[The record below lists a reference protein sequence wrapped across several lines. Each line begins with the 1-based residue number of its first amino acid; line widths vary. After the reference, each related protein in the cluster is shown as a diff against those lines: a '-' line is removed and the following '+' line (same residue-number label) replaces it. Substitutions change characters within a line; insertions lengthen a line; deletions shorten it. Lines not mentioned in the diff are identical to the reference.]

1 MRNSICFRIFYF
13 LKITDMSFF
22 KNLYKKGEEKINELK
37 VKYSDPV
44 KEFAN
49 ELAKLKSEHE
59 LIKKFI
65 AQLKAMRIRS
75 EKDIEAHLKKIEE
88 YDLKAK
94 ETVVKSKKGEI
105 NNAVSENV
113 ALNFL
118 NLKKAYSDR
127 IDELKIKIPQYDEEI
142 RNLSEKS
149 IEFDNKI
156 KHYSKEYEFL
166 KTQDEIKKSRLDI
179 DKNLFF
185 DDSSIISNLEQLKKR
200 ISETEYKSDFYSKYS
215 EKFSDNDIKNHDI
228 NEELKNIRKN
238 TD

>member
-1 MRNSICFRIFYF
+1 
-13 LKITDMSFF
+13 MSFF

>member
-1 MRNSICFRIFYF
+1 
-13 LKITDMSFF
+13 MSFF

-215 EKFSDNDIKNHDI
+215 EKFSDSDIKNHDI
-228 NEELKNIRKN
+228 NEELKNIKKN